1 MKQFESVNDA
11 LDYAI
16 NEEEAAVEF
25 YREIAGKVK
34 QSGMNSLLLQFSKEE
49 HGHKLKLI
57 DIKNGNLMPDA
68 AGKVTDLKIGDYMVD
83 VEPGP
88 DLDYQDA
95 LIVAMKKEKAA
106 YRMYVD
112 LAASTASP
120 EIKTIFLS
128 LAAEEAN
135 HKLRFELEY
144 DNEIMTEN

>member
-16 NEEEAAVEF
+16 TEEEAAVKF
-25 YREIAGKVK
+25 YRELAAKVK
-34 QSGMNSLLLQFSKEE
+34 QSGMNSLLLQFSNEE
-49 HGHKLKLI
+49 NGHKLKLI

-68 AGKVTDLKIGDYMVD
+68 TQKVTDLKIGDYMVD
-83 VEPGP
+83 VEPGA